1 MKMGLESQAK
11 DKLLKIIADNPGSWI
26 ELGTVWLFLDDFEKH
41 ENNRKI
47 TLSSELKVTKKEV
60 LELLEQIR
68 KDAVQVWANDAGI
81 NQNVS
86 FPDFRTIYEHP
97 DIGYFEISGGGIS
110 SETMSFM
117 SKEEF
122 ELRKRH
128 GD

>member
-1 MKMGLESQAK
+1 MKMGLASQAK

-97 DIGYFEISGGGIS
+97 DIGYFEISGGGMS

-122 ELRKRH
+122 KLRTKHRE
-128 GD
+128 

>member
-1 MKMGLESQAK
+1 MKMDLASQAK

-68 KDAVQVWANDAGI
+68 KDAVLVWANDAGVD
-81 NQNVS
+81 QNVS

-97 DIGYFEISGGGIS
+97 DIGYFEISGGGMS
-110 SETMSFM
+110 SETMSFT

-122 ELRKRH
+122 KLRTKH